1 MKLDSVATSD
11 LAQMPARARAL
22 EEAGYDGLLTE
33 ESGHDLNACSKGRMV
48 LGLGSQIRPHIT
60 KRFSMPWSKPAARR
74 RREDFELMCPVFI
87 VTGETEEEMA
97 RSRQQIKQQ
106 IAFYGSTPAYR
117 MVLETHGWEELQGEL
132 NAMSKRGLWVEMGE
146 LIGPDVL
153 DAFTVQAES
162 PQDIAAGFVGR
173 FGDLIDRTAGAYMHL
188 SPERERQ
195 LIDAFR
201 SLSK

>member
-22 EEAGYDGLLTE
+22 EEAGYDGLL
-33 ESGHDLNACSKGRMV
+33 
-48 LGLGSQIRPHIT
+48 
-60 KRFSMPWSKPAARR
+60 
-74 RREDFELMCPVFI
+74 
-87 VTGETEEEMA
+87 MA